1 MRHISS
7 APGCLGHRRADS
19 RIAGTCIPPATG
31 IVTNTHDM
39 RRQSRTEVETGAKS
53 GGRARRSYLPNTTYS
68 GLVKQPDKQ
77 ELASFWR
84 ETRSAS
90 KNDGL
95 VSAADSNFG
104 RSSDRH
110 GSFFISL
117 EGKTALDG
125 QFAYSLRSTED
136 TSRMALRSFRGAA
149 WLTPLF
155 FDVFPFG
162 LTAGQ

>member
-84 ETRSAS
+84 ET
-90 KNDGL
+90 KDPEG
-95 VSAADSNFG
+95 VQQDSPG
-104 RSSDRH
+104 RKPWVQ
-110 GSFFISL
+110 GPNC
-117 EGKTALDG
+117 GK
-125 QFAYSLRSTED
+125 
-136 TSRMALRSFRGAA
+136 
-149 WLTPLF
+149 P
-155 FDVFPFG
+155 
-162 LTAGQ
+162 

>member
-77 ELASFWR
+77 EPALAYRVVSPGHYLFGAAS
-84 ETRSAS
+84 SA
-90 KNDGL
+90 D
-95 VSAADSNFG
+95 
-104 RSSDRH
+104 
-110 GSFFISL
+110 
-117 EGKTALDG
+117 
-125 QFAYSLRSTED
+125 
-136 TSRMALRSFRGAA
+136 FRGRAA
-149 WLTPLF
+149 YCRLRCR
-155 FDVFPFG
+155 
-162 LTAGQ
+162 A

>member
-1 MRHISS
+1 MPLCEHCS
-7 APGCLGHRRADS
+7 
-19 RIAGTCIPPATG
+19 
-31 IVTNTHDM
+31 
-39 RRQSRTEVETGAKS
+39 Q
-53 GGRARRSYLPNTTYS
+53 
-68 GLVKQPDKQ
+68 Q
-77 ELASFWR
+77 ENLASFWR

-125 QFAYSLRSTED
+125 QFGYSLRSTED
-136 TSRMALRSFRGAA
+136 TSRMELRSFRGAA

-162 LTAGQ
+162 LTAGQFL

>member
-68 GLVKQPDKQ
+68 GLVKQPDKH
-77 ELASFWR
+77 ELASYIDHVIYIDYIDMTFF
-84 ETRSAS
+84 ENSRSVGPPGRM
-90 KNDGL
+90 K
-95 VSAADSNFG
+95 SA
-104 RSSDRH
+104 
-110 GSFFISL
+110 
-117 EGKTALDG
+117 
-125 QFAYSLRSTED
+125 
-136 TSRMALRSFRGAA
+136 FR
-149 WLTPLF
+149 
-155 FDVFPFG
+155 
-162 LTAGQ
+162 